1 LAPLLDEEVSGC
13 ATTANKRAQVLSVI
27 SGAVT
32 DPLNSALCR
41 HICYERVS
49 QERSPESFAI
59 NWIAAKLLLRVIRYE
74 AGSATAVH
82 NQYRTETS
90 LKYTSKHCRAVAAA
104 AAAAEYYAFASQF
117 TGETHTHHHRA
128 VRHIPSR
135 IQ

>member
-1 LAPLLDEEVSGC
+1 
-13 ATTANKRAQVLSVI
+13 VI

-59 NWIAAKLLLRVIRYE
+59 KWIASKLLLRVIRYGFANE
-74 AGSATAVH
+74 AGRATGVH

-117 TGETHTHHHRA
+117 TRETHTHHHRA
-128 VRHIPSR
+128 VAHIPSC